1 MNRNIHRIG
10 AALLLATAL
19 AGCGGGGGGGGGFYP
34 FPLPVGGNT
43 PPQSPP
49 QNTPPVAADPYDL
62 FVAYV
67 QAMVA
72 TMLDTS
78 EPTEVAAFDPPPT
91 SETKEPVATQ

>member
-10 AALLLATAL
+10 GALLLAAAL

-34 FPLPVGGNT
+34 SPIGGNN
-43 PPQSPP
+43 PP
-49 QNTPPVAADPYDL
+49 QNQPPAQADAYDL
-62 FVAYV
+62 FIAYV

-72 TMLDTS
+72 TMLDSS
-78 EPTEVAAFDPPPT
+78 EPANVAAFDPPPT

>member
-43 PPQSPP
+43 PP
-49 QNTPPVAADPYDL
+49 VAADPYDL

-78 EPTEVAAFDPPPT
+78 EPTDVAAFDPPPT

>member
-10 AALLLATAL
+10 GALLLATAL

-34 FPLPVGGNT
+34 FPFPVGGNT
-43 PPQSPP
+43 PPQNPP
-49 QNTPPVAADPYDL
+49 PAQADPYDL

-78 EPTEVAAFDPPPT
+78 EPANVAAFDPPPT
-91 SETKEPVATQ
+91 SETREPVATQ

>member
-1 MNRNIHRIG
+1 MRDEPRHDLRRRKLVIAIPV
-10 AALLLATAL
+10 
-19 AGCGGGGGGGGGFYP
+19 CGV
-34 FPLPVGGNT
+34 PLPVGGNT

-78 EPTEVAAFDPPPT
+78 EPTDVAAFDPPPT